1 MNQSNKRTNP
11 RSDAVLLPAHPFR
24 NSDEGGVA
32 DTVIDSNRS
41 DDSAEVTLVS
51 VVGADETG
59 KALVAH
65 CKDAGVKARATVEIR
80 RSATKPDV
88 VHSLRRGLDRS
99 NEEKD
104 EESLPGTASYV
115 AMLDGDGEL
124 VAAVADMRLLDVMT
138 AVGGCLTCVGAYCVL
153 QCPSFS
159 FPEWSYARM
168 LFLVRPRA

>member
-1 MNQSNKRTNP
+1 
-11 RSDAVLLPAHPFR
+11 
-24 NSDEGGVA
+24 GGVA

-65 CKDAGVKARATVEIR
+65 CEDAGVKARAT
-80 RSATKPDV
+80 
-88 VHSLRRGLDRS
+88 
-99 NEEKD
+99 D

-138 AVGGCLTCVGAYCVL
+138 AEFVDRHANTVAGTAVVVADGNLPPGGLARLVGLCRREGT
-153 QCPSFS
+153 P
-159 FPEWSYARM
+159 
-168 LFLVRPRA
+168 LVFEPTSVVKSVR